1 MYNSSWVGIYYLGF
15 FTNAE
20 ASERDT
26 FSGMK
31 KILLM
36 RLMSAWPFSGLS
48 RNFSRALGRQEKIL
62 LG

>member
-1 MYNSSWVGIYYLGF
+1 MYNSLWRRIYYLGF

-26 FSGMK
+26 FSSMK

-36 RLMSAWPFSGLS
+36 QLMSTWPFSGLS
-48 RNFSRALGRQEKIL
+48 RNFAGKAKS
-62 LG
+62 

>member
-1 MYNSSWVGIYYLGF
+1 MGRNLYLGF

-48 RNFSRALGRQEKIL
+48 RNFSRALGRQNIS
-62 LG
+62 

>member
-1 MYNSSWVGIYYLGF
+1 MYNSLRRGNYYLGF

-36 RLMSAWPFSGLS
+36 QLMSAWPFSGLS
-48 RNFSRALGRQEKIL
+48 RNFSRALGRQKIS
-62 LG
+62 